1 MTESHRGREGFGNRL
16 RGLRLDA
23 GLTGK
28 ELAHRLGWAASKVS
42 RLEHGHQ
49 TASADDLAAFVMACG
64 AGPEAQDDLLADL
77 RSLRVEYAAWRRQF
91 RTGFAG
97 RQRASIPL
105 QAATTRLRAYE
116 PAMVPGL
123 LQTPD
128 YARHVFIN
136 IAALRGGAPDID
148 AAVQARMKR
157 QEFLYDPDKHFRFLV
172 TEAALRY
179 LVCPPATL
187 RAQLDRLV
195 VLSGLDN
202 VELAVLPFTARLP
215 KSPGHSFWIH
225 DDRLVLV
232 ETVSAELSLR
242 DPEDIE
248 LYARLFELFW
258 EVAARGDD
266 AIALIAALVQQGR
279 ATEDPATRGRMPS

>member
-1 MTESHRGREGFGNRL
+1 V
-16 RGLRLDA
+16 
-23 GLTGK
+23 LT
-28 ELAHRLGWAASKVS
+28 
-42 RLEHGHQ
+42 
-49 TASADDLAAFVMACG
+49 
-64 AGPEAQDDLLADL
+64 
-77 RSLRVEYAAWRRQF
+77 
-91 RTGFAG
+91 
-97 RQRASIPL
+97 
-105 QAATTRLRAYE
+105 
-116 PAMVPGL
+116 
-123 LQTPD
+123 
-128 YARHVFIN
+128 N
-136 IAALRGGAPDID
+136 IAELRGGAPDID

-179 LVCPPATL
+179 LVCLPATL

-232 ETVSAELSLR
+232 TVSAELSLR

-258 EVAARGDD
+258 EVSARGDD
-266 AIALIAALVQQGR
+266 AIALVAELVQLHRSTAG
-279 ATEDPATRGRMPS
+279 PATRGRMPS